1 MHVRNIVEPKG
12 IGRPPLEH
20 AKDRTKTTSI
30 LDQLLCCALLND
42 QKPPKSASIHAPQTN
57 ISRAG
62 SDPGRRSHI
71 GSGSLGQAVQTNVC
85 LHVCESHLSPLLV
98 PLCSECE

>member
-20 AKDRTKTTSI
+20 ANDKTKTTSI

-42 QKPPKSASIHAPQTN
+42 LKPPNSASIHAPQTN

-62 SDPGRRSHI
+62 SDLGRRSQLIPHWI
-71 GSGSLGQAVQTNVC
+71 RVPRSGREDKCVFPCV
-85 LHVCESHLSPLLV
+85 
-98 PLCSECE
+98 